1 MWQVFW
7 RCSPLLSRV
16 TFLRNSRRKPRLPSS
31 PLPRLRL
38 LVALPL
44 LRFQVPRSPLQ
55 HRRQFPAAQRSSVPV
70 ALKPLAPAVQ
80 RSLSLPKG
88 LFQVARRS
96 QAPAAF
102 RPLYLPKCPHR
113 VRRLRCLA
121 PKGCRAARNSI
132 PLSPVPIRLWLLSPI
147 LRWLIRPRQP
157 IRRS

>member
-16 TFLRNSRRKPRLPSS
+16 TFLRNSRRKPRRPSS

-38 LVALPL
+38 LVVLRLLSLPKY
-44 LRFQVPRSPLQ
+44 RFQVLRSPLQ
-55 HRRQFPAAQRSSVPV
+55 HRRQFPAA
-70 ALKPLAPAVQ
+70 LKPLAPVVQ

-102 RPLYLPKCPHR
+102 RSLYLPKCP
-113 VRRLRCLA
+113 RLAAQRSLNL
-121 PKGCRAARNSI
+121 PKGCRAARNPV
-132 PLSPVPIRLWLLSPI
+132 PLSSPVPIRLWLLSPI